1 MCVCYFLLT
10 SIIIC
15 IIMIMIASTATTI
28 RYDIMLPS
36 VDDTDDKELTE
47 LCIEDTSLLTVP
59 RVELR
64 LERDEL
70 VEAKPLL
77 TAVLRLFTLLLSEL
91 SAELMPDTWL
101 AVARPVL
108 TVNAEKSI
116 LITPETF
123 PSTITEYTPVE

>member
-1 MCVCYFLLT
+1 VCVCYFLLT

-116 LITPETF
+116 LVMPETF

>member
-1 MCVCYFLLT
+1 
-10 SIIIC
+10 
-15 IIMIMIASTATTI
+15 MIMIASTATTI

-116 LITPETF
+116 LVMPETF